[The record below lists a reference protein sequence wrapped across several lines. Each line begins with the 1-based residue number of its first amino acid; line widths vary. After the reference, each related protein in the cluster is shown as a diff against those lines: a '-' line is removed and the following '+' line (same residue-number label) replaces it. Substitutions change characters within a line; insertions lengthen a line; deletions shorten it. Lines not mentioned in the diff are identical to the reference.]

1 MDAVARQMVL
11 HALQR
16 QSAGG
21 DRGAQ
26 RDVERAAP
34 QGRVQFRAGD
44 VRVLGGVR
52 HARAFL
58 CGCGRLVGPL
68 TQGAGAPRP
77 RRSPH

>member
-1 MDAVARQMVL
+1 MVL

-26 RDVERAAP
+26 RHVEGAAP
-34 QGRVQFRAGD
+34 QGRVQFRGGD
-44 VRVLGGVR
+44 VHLLRGVR

-58 CGCGRLVGPL
+58 
-68 TQGAGAPRP
+68 
-77 RRSPH
+77 